1 MELRFS
7 VRGFTPRTFYFNIY
21 QKETKMKK
29 IALLLAVIMIFG
41 CCFTLSSC
49 GNDSDDSSYVKT
61 PEEEAQDA
69 VKYQMMAEM
78 IWMTLGG
85 SEISFIDCTYG
96 TTRNLGND
104 NYKVSGTVKVRD
116 QYGNYHV
123 ANYDA
128 MVEYDAE
135 YDDWDAEI
143 EYGSFKKQ

>member
-1 MELRFS
+1 
-7 VRGFTPRTFYFNIY
+7 
-21 QKETKMKK
+21 MKK

-41 CCFTLSSC
+41 CCFALSSC
-49 GNDSDDSSYVKT
+49 DDTSDDSISEKT

-69 VKYQMMAEM
+69 VKFQMMAEM
-78 IWMTLGG
+78 NWMTLGG
-85 SEISFIDCTYG
+85 ASITFTNCTYG
-96 TTRNLGND
+96 TTRDLGNN

-128 MVEYDAE
+128 EVEYDAD

-143 EYGSFKKQ
+143 DYGTFKKQ